1 MTTTTPDQ
9 IRLSGLS
16 ARGYHGV
23 LPFERTEGQ
32 LFTADVTLDLGE
44 RGTAVASVTDAVK
57 DAVDYSEVA
66 RAVVAVIEGE
76 PVSLIETLAARVGE
90 AVLAFPRVTAVE
102 VTIHKPQAPLDV
114 AFEDVSVTIHRTG
127 GEGGHPLS
135 GHASDQAVVPDSA
148 SGQWPAQAPGT
159 AGGPVGSP
167 AAAAGVGMASAAG
180 DGQDADESRAPEGAP
195 GLGGAEPWSGS
206 PADGA
211 GGPAEANV
219 PWGSEPAVD
228 AVASDEMAQPW
239 QGAPLDGGAGDP
251 GTGVGLSGES
261 AQPWQGASL
270 DGGAG
275 DPGTGVGLSGESAQ
289 PWQGAPAGDTGDAA
303 APAPA
308 APVPAPV
315 DVLGRRPDH
324 PVEVVLALGGNVG
337 GVVPALRAAVRT
349 LREIDG
355 IEVANVAP
363 LARTAAIVEPGGPE
377 QPDYLNTVVL
387 ATTTLAPR
395 EVLSVCQGLEADA
408 GRVRTEPRGPRTLD
422 VDIVTYEGVTSDDA
436 ELVLPHP
443 RAAQRAFVLVPWA
456 QADPFAEIGNQYV
469 ASLAENAPD
478 RDGVRWLAL
487 DWLDSDHLPA
497 LPTGQYVAPPEVGD
511 DQLGAMMGGSE
522 PGGLG
527 EESPGA
533 PVGGGSSAE
542 AAGPV
547 EGLRP
552 DGPAMDAA
560 PGQAGGSVADAR
572 PVQAGGSV
580 VNAAP
585 GQASGP
591 IADAGSVQ
599 AGGSVMDDGAAGGD
613 MASAPGRAQ
622 GDAGHAPGTGAMPG
636 EQQIPQDPAHP
647 PMPRTGSA
655 SQAGGSQDEAWASP
669 LDWGDVIGR
678 NGQGL

>member
-1 MTTTTPDQ
+1 M
-9 IRLSGLS
+9 
-16 ARGYHGV
+16 
-23 LPFERTEGQ
+23 
-32 LFTADVTLDLGE
+32 
-44 RGTAVASVTDAVK
+44 
-57 DAVDYSEVA
+57 
-66 RAVVAVIEGE
+66 
-76 PVSLIETLAARVGE
+76 
-90 AVLAFPRVTAVE
+90 
-102 VTIHKPQAPLDV
+102 
-114 AFEDVSVTIHRTG
+114 
-127 GEGGHPLS
+127 
-135 GHASDQAVVPDSA
+135 
-148 SGQWPAQAPGT
+148 
-159 AGGPVGSP
+159 
-167 AAAAGVGMASAAG
+167 
-180 DGQDADESRAPEGAP
+180 
-195 GLGGAEPWSGS
+195 
-206 PADGA
+206 
-211 GGPAEANV
+211 
-219 PWGSEPAVD
+219 
-228 AVASDEMAQPW
+228 
-239 QGAPLDGGAGDP
+239 DGGAGDP
-251 GTGVGLSGES
+251 GAGVGL
-261 AQPWQGASL
+261 P
-270 DGGAG
+270 
-275 DPGTGVGLSGESAQ
+275 GESAQ
-289 PWQGAPAGDTGDAA
+289 PWQGAPAGDAGDAA

-422 VDIVTYEGVTSDDA
+422 VDIITYEGVTSDDA

-511 DQLGAMMGGSE
+511 DQFGAMMGGSE

-527 EESPGA
+527 EESSGA

-580 VNAAP
+580 ADARPVQAGGPVANAAP
-585 GQASGP
+585 G
-591 IADAGSVQ
+591 Q

-622 GDAGHAPGTGAMPG
+622 GDAGRAPGTGAMPG

>member
-1 MTTTTPDQ
+1 M
-9 IRLSGLS
+9 
-16 ARGYHGV
+16 
-23 LPFERTEGQ
+23 
-32 LFTADVTLDLGE
+32 
-44 RGTAVASVTDAVK
+44 
-57 DAVDYSEVA
+57 
-66 RAVVAVIEGE
+66 
-76 PVSLIETLAARVGE
+76 
-90 AVLAFPRVTAVE
+90 
-102 VTIHKPQAPLDV
+102 
-114 AFEDVSVTIHRTG
+114 
-127 GEGGHPLS
+127 
-135 GHASDQAVVPDSA
+135 
-148 SGQWPAQAPGT
+148 
-159 AGGPVGSP
+159 
-167 AAAAGVGMASAAG
+167 
-180 DGQDADESRAPEGAP
+180 
-195 GLGGAEPWSGS
+195 
-206 PADGA
+206 
-211 GGPAEANV
+211 
-219 PWGSEPAVD
+219 
-228 AVASDEMAQPW
+228 
-239 QGAPLDGGAGDP
+239 DGGAGDP
-251 GTGVGLSGES
+251 GTGVGLPGES

-275 DPGTGVGLSGESAQ
+275 DPGAGVGLPGESAQ
-289 PWQGAPAGDTGDAA
+289 PWQGAPAGDAGDAA

-422 VDIVTYEGVTSDDA
+422 VDIITYEGVTSDDA

-511 DQLGAMMGGSE
+511 DQFGAMMGGSE

-527 EESPGA
+527 EESSGA

-572 PVQAGGSV
+572 PVQAGGPV
-580 VNAAP
+580 ANAAP
-585 GQASGP
+585 GQAGGP
-591 IADAGSVQ
+591 IADAGPVQ

-622 GDAGHAPGTGAMPG
+622 GDAGRAPGTGAMPG

>member
-167 AAAAGVGMASAAG
+167 AAAAGVGGMASAAG

-239 QGAPLDGGAGDP
+239 QGA
-251 GTGVGLSGES
+251 
-261 AQPWQGASL
+261 SL

-275 DPGTGVGLSGESAQ
+275 DPGTGVGLPGESAQ
-289 PWQGAPAGDTGDAA
+289 PWQGAPAGDAGDAA

-422 VDIVTYEGVTSDDA
+422 VDIITYEGVTSDDA

-511 DQLGAMMGGSE
+511 DQFGAMMGGSE

-527 EESPGA
+527 EESSGA

-560 PGQAGGSVADAR
+560 PGQAGGPVA
-572 PVQAGGSV
+572 
-580 VNAAP
+580 NAAP
-585 GQASGP
+585 GQAGGP
-591 IADAGSVQ
+591 IADAGPVQ

-622 GDAGHAPGTGAMPG
+622 GDAGRAPGTGAMPG

>member
-167 AAAAGVGMASAAG
+167 AAAAGVGGMAFAAG
-180 DGQDADESRAPEGAP
+180 DGQDSDESRAPEGAP

-251 GTGVGLSGES
+251 GTGVGL
-261 AQPWQGASL
+261 P
-270 DGGAG
+270 
-275 DPGTGVGLSGESAQ
+275 GESAQ
-289 PWQGAPAGDTGDAA
+289 PWQGAPAGDAGDAA

-422 VDIVTYEGVTSDDA
+422 VDIITYEGVTSDDA

-511 DQLGAMMGGSE
+511 DQFGAMMGGSE

-527 EESPGA
+527 EESSGA

-572 PVQAGGSV
+572 PVQAGG
-580 VNAAP
+580 
-585 GQASGP
+585 P
-591 IADAGSVQ
+591 IADAGPVQ

-622 GDAGHAPGTGAMPG
+622 GDAGRAPGTGAMPG

>member
-228 AVASDEMAQPW
+228 AVASDEM
-239 QGAPLDGGAGDP
+239 
-251 GTGVGLSGES
+251 
-261 AQPWQGASL
+261 
-270 DGGAG
+270 
-275 DPGTGVGLSGESAQ
+275 AQ

-591 IADAGSVQ
+591 IADAGPVQ

-622 GDAGHAPGTGAMPG
+622 GDAGRAPGTGAMPG

>member
-239 QGAPLDGGAGDP
+239 QGA
-251 GTGVGLSGES
+251 
-261 AQPWQGASL
+261 SL

-275 DPGTGVGLSGESAQ
+275 DPGAGVGLSGESAQ

-422 VDIVTYEGVTSDDA
+422 VDIITYEGVTSDDA

-560 PGQAGGSVADAR
+560 PGQA
-572 PVQAGGSV
+572 
-580 VNAAP
+580 
-585 GQASGP
+585 SGP
-591 IADAGSVQ
+591 IADAGPVQ

-622 GDAGHAPGTGAMPG
+622 GDAGRAPGTGAMPG

>member
-90 AVLAFPRVTAVE
+90 TVLAFPRVSAVE

-148 SGQWPAQAPGT
+148 SGQWPAQASGT
-159 AGGPVGSP
+159 TGDPVGSP
-167 AAAAGVGMASAAG
+167 AVAEGIAAAGVGMGSAAG
-180 DGQDADESRAPEGAP
+180 DGQDAGESRAPEGAP
-195 GLGGAEPWSGS
+195 GLGGVEPWSGS
-206 PADGA
+206 SADGA

-239 QGAPLDGGAGDP
+239 QGA
-251 GTGVGLSGES
+251 
-261 AQPWQGASL
+261 SL

-275 DPGTGVGLSGESAQ
+275 DPGTGVGLPGESAQ

-527 EESPGA
+527 EESSGA

-572 PVQAGGSV
+572 PVQA
-580 VNAAP
+580 
-585 GQASGP
+585 SGP
-591 IADAGSVQ
+591 IADAGPVQ

-622 GDAGHAPGTGAMPG
+622 GDAGRAPGTGAMPG

>member
-167 AAAAGVGMASAAG
+167 AAAAGVGMAAAAG

-239 QGAPLDGGAGDP
+239 QGA
-251 GTGVGLSGES
+251 
-261 AQPWQGASL
+261 SL

-275 DPGTGVGLSGESAQ
+275 DPGAGVGLSGESAQ

-422 VDIVTYEGVTSDDA
+422 VDIITYEGVTSDDA

-560 PGQAGGSVADAR
+560 PGQA
-572 PVQAGGSV
+572 
-580 VNAAP
+580 
-585 GQASGP
+585 SGP
-591 IADAGSVQ
+591 IADAGPVQ

-622 GDAGHAPGTGAMPG
+622 GDAGRAPGTGAMPG

>member
-167 AAAAGVGMASAAG
+167 AAAAGVGGMASAAG

-239 QGAPLDGGAGDP
+239 QGA
-251 GTGVGLSGES
+251 
-261 AQPWQGASL
+261 SL

-275 DPGTGVGLSGESAQ
+275 DPGTGVGLPGESAQ
-289 PWQGAPAGDTGDAA
+289 PWQGAPAGDAGDAA

-422 VDIVTYEGVTSDDA
+422 VDIITYEGVTSDDA

-511 DQLGAMMGGSE
+511 DQFGAMMGGSE

-527 EESPGA
+527 EESSGA

-572 PVQAGGSV
+572 PVQAGG
-580 VNAAP
+580 
-585 GQASGP
+585 P
-591 IADAGSVQ
+591 IADAGPVQ

-622 GDAGHAPGTGAMPG
+622 GDAGRAPGTGAMPG

>member
-239 QGAPLDGGAGDP
+239 QGA
-251 GTGVGLSGES
+251 
-261 AQPWQGASL
+261 SL

-275 DPGTGVGLSGESAQ
+275 DPGTGVGLPGESAQ

-527 EESPGA
+527 EESSGA

-591 IADAGSVQ
+591 IADAGPVQ

-622 GDAGHAPGTGAMPG
+622 GDAGRAPGTGAMPG

>member
-167 AAAAGVGMASAAG
+167 AAAAGVGGMASAAG

-239 QGAPLDGGAGDP
+239 QGA
-251 GTGVGLSGES
+251 
-261 AQPWQGASL
+261 SL

-275 DPGTGVGLSGESAQ
+275 DPGTGVGLPGESAQ
-289 PWQGAPAGDTGDAA
+289 PWQGAPAGDAGDAA

-422 VDIVTYEGVTSDDA
+422 VDIITYEGVTSDDA

-511 DQLGAMMGGSE
+511 DQFGAMMGGSE

-527 EESPGA
+527 EESSGA

-580 VNAAP
+580 
-585 GQASGP
+585 
-591 IADAGSVQ
+591 
-599 AGGSVMDDGAAGGD
+599 MDDGAAGGD

-622 GDAGHAPGTGAMPG
+622 GDAGRAPGTGAMPG